1 MKKVMTAIFSAF
13 AVIGIVMIIG
23 SFVLLHTMNR
33 FEQNAYEVD
42 GVITDIEIRYG
53 SDDKIDHDVYVK
65 FWYDGEEFED
75 RRISS
80 YSSDMY
86 VGKEITLMYNPNY
99 PDRLEVKG
107 TKYWLFATLCG
118 MGLIFLVL
126 GSVYPVIM
134 LVKSVRKKNLL
145 RNGMALNATVE
156 GIRWDTSLT
165 VMGRHPYMILCA
177 YRDVSNNVTYHFK
190 SEGLWTN
197 PYEVFPIGSSI
208 EVMVD
213 VNNYK
218 NYYVKAQE
226 KMSGK
231 IVDYT

>member
-1 MKKVMTAIFSAF
+1 MKKVMTAIFSVF

-53 SDDKIDHDVYVK
+53 S
-65 FWYDGEEFED
+65 DGEEFED

-118 MGLIFLVL
+118 MGLVFLVV
-126 GSVYPVIM
+126 GGVYPIIM
-134 LVKSVRKKNLL
+134 LVKSIRKKNLL

-165 VMGRHPYMILCA
+165 VMGRHPYVILCA
-177 YRDVSNNVTYHFK
+177 YHDVSNNVTYHFK

-197 PYEVFPIGSSI
+197 PDEVFPIGSSI

>member
-1 MKKVMTAIFSAF
+1 MKKVMTAIFSVF

-42 GVITDIEIRYG
+42 GVITDIKEHYG
-53 SDDKIDHDVYVK
+53 SNDEISHDVYVK
-65 FWYDGEEFED
+65 FWYDGEKFED

-118 MGLIFLVL
+118 MGLVFLVF

-165 VMGRHPYMILCA
+165 VMGRHPYVIICSYHDA
-177 YRDVSNNVTYHFK
+177 GNDITYRFK

-197 PYEVFPIGSSI
+197 PDEVYPIGSPI

-213 VNNYK
+213 ANNYK

-226 KMSGK
+226 KISEK

>member
-1 MKKVMTAIFSAF
+1 MKKVMTIIFSVF

-33 FEQNAYEVD
+33 FEQNSYEVD

-53 SDDKIDHDVYVK
+53 SDNKIDHDVYVK
-65 FWYDGEEFED
+65 FWYDGEKFED

-156 GIRWDTSLT
+156 GIRRDTSLK